1 MGMYSTAE
9 AEEWY
14 EKKDLMNKGLLPDP
28 DDELHELALKM
39 IAERDVQE
47 GESWSNITEE
57 VAKLMV
63 DFHNSL

>member
-1 MGMYSTAE
+1 MERNSN
-9 AEEWY
+9 EELCWY

-39 IAERDVQE
+39 IAERDQE
-47 GESWSNITEE
+47 GEDWSNDTEE
-57 VAKLMV
+57 IAKLMV